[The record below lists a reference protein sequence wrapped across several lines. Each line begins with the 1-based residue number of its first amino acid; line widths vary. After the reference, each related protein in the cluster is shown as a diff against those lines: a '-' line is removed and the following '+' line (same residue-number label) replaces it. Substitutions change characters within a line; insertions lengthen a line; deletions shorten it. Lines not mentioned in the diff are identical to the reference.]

1 MDWAR
6 FTLLSLAQSL
16 LRSSMIEIDDHQLPE
31 HVSYSS
37 LTEWLSCG
45 WKYYLSRVQKI
56 QELPAWWFYGGSAV
70 HKATEEWDK
79 LHP

>member
-1 MDWAR
+1 
-6 FTLLSLAQSL
+6 
-16 LRSSMIEIDDHQLPE
+16 MIKIDDHNLPI

-56 QELPAWWFYGGSAV
+56 AELPAWWFYGGSAV
-70 HKATEEWDK
+70 HKATEEWDR
-79 LHP
+79 LNP